1 MVIYRSLSTI
11 HNFPEDSVV
20 KPNEYVRDLIPY
32 VPGKPVE
39 ELERELAIRD
49 AIKIASNENPLGPS
63 PLALRA
69 VSEALSKLNRYPDGD
84 AFYLKHRLSERLSVK
99 PANLIFGNGS
109 NEVIEIV
116 ARTFMKPGDEAVM
129 GEFAFIVFPIVTQA
143 VGAQTIISPMPDLT
157 HNLRDM
163 FARITPRT
171 KAVFIANPNNPTGTM
186 VQREEFEWFLERVPE
201 DIVVLV
207 DEAYFDYVGDPDYPN
222 SLDYLGVGKSIITVR
237 TFSKIYG
244 LAGLRLGFGVSS
256 AEIISYMNRVREP
269 FNVNSLA
276 QVGALA
282 ALDDEAHVARSRQI
296 NREGS
301 DYLSRELEKMNLTF
315 APSFTN
321 FILVDLGSDPI
332 RVYNALLKEGVI
344 VRPVIN
350 YGLKT
355 HIRVTIGL
363 PEENERFVRAI
374 RKVLSR

>member
-1 MVIYRSLSTI
+1 LI
-11 HNFPEDSVV
+11 
-20 KPNEYVRDLIPY
+20 KPNEYVKDLIPY

-39 ELERELAIRD
+39 ELERELGIRA

-69 VSEALSKLNRYPDGD
+69 VAEALSKLNRYPDGEV
-84 AFYLKHRLSERLSVK
+84 FYLKQKLAERLSVT
-99 PANLIFGNGS
+99 PGNLIFGNGS

-143 VGAQTIISPMPDLT
+143 VGAKPIISPMPDLT

-163 FARITPRT
+163 FERITPKT

-186 VQREEFEWFLERVPE
+186 VKKRELEWFLERVLE
-201 DIVVLV
+201 DIIVVV
-207 DEAYFDYVGDPDYPN
+207 DEAYFDYVEDTDYPN
-222 SLDYLGVGKSIITVR
+222 SLDYQSLRKSIITVR

-256 AEIISYMNRVREP
+256 EEIISYMNRVREP

-276 QVGALA
+276 QVGAIA
-282 ALDDEAHVARSRQI
+282 ALDDEDHVRNTREI
-296 NREGS
+296 NTLGLE
-301 DYLSRELEKMNLTF
+301 YFKEELGNIGLHF

-321 FILVDLGSDPI
+321 FILVDLNRDPLPI
-332 RVYNALLKEGVI
+332 YNALLKEGVI
-344 VRPVIN
+344 VRPVLG

-355 HIRVTIGL
+355 HVRVSVGL
-363 PEENERFVRAI
+363 QEENERFVGAI
-374 RKVLSR
+374 KKVLEK

>member
-1 MVIYRSLSTI
+1 MI
-11 HNFPEDSVV
+11 

-39 ELERELAIRD
+39 ELERELGIRD

-69 VSEALSKLNRYPDGD
+69 VVEALSKVNRYPDGD
-84 AFYLKHRLSERLSVK
+84 AFYLKHKLAERLGVR
-99 PANLIFGNGS
+99 PDNLIFGNGS

-143 VGAQTIISPMPDLT
+143 VGARAIISPMPQLT
-157 HNLRDM
+157 HSLRDM
-163 FARITPRT
+163 FERITLKT

-186 VQREEFEWFLERVPE
+186 VKRDEVEWFLDRVPE
-201 DIVVLV
+201 DVIVVI
-207 DEAYFDYVGDPDYPN
+207 DEAYCDYIDDPEYPD
-222 SLDYLGVGKSIITVR
+222 SLNYHSLGKLIITVR

-244 LAGLRLGFGVSS
+244 LAGLRIGYGVASE
-256 AEIISYMNRVREP
+256 EIISYMNRVREP

-276 QVGALA
+276 QVAA
-282 ALDDEAHVARSRQI
+282 FHALDDEGHVRKSKEI
-296 NREGS
+296 NKMGLEF
-301 DYLSRELEKMNLTF
+301 LSRELDRLEIKY

-321 FILVDLGSDPI
+321 FILVDLECDPHP
-332 RVYNALLKEGVI
+332 VYNALLREGVI
-344 VRPVIN
+344 VRPVGG

-355 HIRVTIGL
+355 HVRVSAGL
-363 PEENERFVRAI
+363 PEENEKFIRAI
-374 RKVLSR
+374 KKVLGK

>member
-1 MVIYRSLSTI
+1 MI
-11 HNFPEDSVV
+11 

-39 ELERELAIRD
+39 ELERELGIRD

-69 VSEALSKLNRYPDGD
+69 VSEALAKLNRYPDGD
-84 AFYLKHRLSERLSVK
+84 AFYLKHKLAERLGVN
-99 PANLIFGNGS
+99 PGNLIFGNGS

-143 VGAQTIISPMPDLT
+143 VGAKAIISPMLDLT
-157 HNLRDM
+157 HNLRDI
-163 FARITPRT
+163 FERITPRT
-171 KAVFIANPNNPTGTM
+171 KAVFIANPNNPTGTI
-186 VQREEFEWFLERVPE
+186 VKKEEFEWFLERVPE
-201 DIVVLV
+201 DIIIVV
-207 DEAYFDYVGDPDYPN
+207 DEAYFDYVEDPDYPN
-222 SLDYLGVGKSIITVR
+222 SLDYRRLGKSVITVR

-244 LAGLRLGFGVSS
+244 LAGLRLGFCVSS
-256 AEIISYMNRVREP
+256 EEIISYMNRVREP

-276 QVGALA
+276 QVAAIA
-282 ALDDEAHVARSRQI
+282 ALDDKAHVARSRAI
-296 NREGS
+296 NREGLE
-301 DYLSRELEKMNLTF
+301 YLSRELRKMYLPF

-321 FILVDLGSDPI
+321 FILVDLGTDPI
-332 RVYNALLKEGVI
+332 IVYNALLREGVI

-363 PEENERFVRAI
+363 PEENERFI
-374 RKVLSR
+374 SSIKKLLSS